1 LEERVQGRG
10 WLVQTGRPSRP
21 AEFGWA
27 LRREAYA
34 CPFRIRPLE
43 VVLAPRAPARALVRG
58 VLARSLL
65 AALSIALGH
74 GSTGS
79 SLGSRH
85 TGVAGLDADAG
96 ATGPEDFYLFQH
108 AGAGPVPDA

>member
-1 LEERVQGRG
+1 M
-10 WLVQTGRPSRP
+10 
-21 AEFGWA
+21 
-27 LRREAYA
+27 
-34 CPFRIRPLE
+34 
-43 VVLAPRAPARALVRG
+43 APRTPARALVRG
-58 VLARSLL
+58 VLALSLL

-108 AGAGPVPDA
+108 AGAGPVPDAAQRAAIGAQAQQIGADTASMPP